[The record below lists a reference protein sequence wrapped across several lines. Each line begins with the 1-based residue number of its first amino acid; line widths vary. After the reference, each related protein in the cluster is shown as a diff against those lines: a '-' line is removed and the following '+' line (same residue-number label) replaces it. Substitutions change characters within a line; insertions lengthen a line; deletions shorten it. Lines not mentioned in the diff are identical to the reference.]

1 MSHVRNA
8 GIFPMPYACAGSR
21 HLAVIGLMALGAAWM
36 PGNRFIVR
44 SLQELNQGAGQRA
57 GGNLAAQIPVRGS
70 DELSEL
76 ASSFNSMSSALI
88 RQHELTDA
96 ARYA

>member
-1 MSHVRNA
+1 
-8 GIFPMPYACAGSR
+8 MPYACASSR

-44 SLQELNQGAGQRA
+44 SLRELNQGARQLA
-57 GGNLAAQIPVRGS
+57 GGNLAVQIPVRGS

-88 RQHELTDA
+88 RQHKLTDA